1 MSFQEFAMER
11 WQSTWEN
18 RVGFN
23 LSESG
28 VHPLTAAE
36 LLSMAGGT
44 TSPLDMRLGY
54 PQSDGT
60 EALRAAVAALYPR
73 AGLDQVL
80 VTSGSAEANYVNCW
94 RLVQPG
100 DARGHRAAH
109 LHADL
114 GPGEKLRRQRVVHSA
129 A

>member
-18 RVGFN
+18 RVAFN

-36 LLSMAGGT
+36 LLALAGGSA
-44 TSPLDMRLGY
+44 SPLDMRLGY

-60 EALRAAVAALYPR
+60 EALRGAIAQELTCTKEAL
-73 AGLDQVL
+73 A
-80 VTSGSAEANYVNCW
+80 
-94 RLVQPG
+94 
-100 DARGHRAAH
+100 
-109 LHADL
+109 
-114 GPGEKLRRQRVVHSA
+114 
-129 A
+129 